1 MKLSRFFKTIFMT
14 DFVGGLFIAIK
25 EIFKSKKT
33 INYPFEK
40 GKISPR
46 FRGEHALR
54 RYPNG
59 EERCIACKLC
69 EAVCPHS
76 IFFYTFS
83 IIAIISAIMVT
94 VSKNTVHSVFF
105 LILDF
110 ISISCLFI
118 MIGAEFLGMI
128 MLIVYVGAVAV
139 LFLFVVMM
147 LNVAQQKN
155 QWFASKESS
164 GHIPVGL
171 IISTIIFFEL
181 IIVIGGWKYKPD
193 LFDINNTTNNFNM
206 SNTHSLG
213 QVLYTD
219 YIHVFQLSGMILLVA
234 MIGAIVLTFRKREGV
249 KTQSYLKQIS
259 RERSE
264 GIGIFLNRKN
274 IIVILMSIE
283 LILLAVNINLVAFS
297 IFLGDLTGQV
307 FTLFILTVAAA
318 EAAIGLA
325 IIVVYYRN
333 SGTIRVE
340 EIDQLKG

>member
-1 MKLSRFFKTIFMT
+1 ML
-14 DFVGGLFIAIK
+14 A
-25 EIFKSKKT
+25 
-33 INYPFEK
+33 
-40 GKISPR
+40 
-46 FRGEHALR
+46 
-54 RYPNG
+54 
-59 EERCIACKLC
+59 
-69 EAVCPHS
+69 HS

-83 IIAIISAIMVT
+83 IIAVISAIMVT

-155 QWFASKESS
+155 QWFASQESS

-193 LFDINNTTNNFNM
+193 LFDINNSINNFSV

-234 MIGAIVLTFRKREGV
+234 MIGAIVLTFRKRSGV
-249 KTQSYLKQIS
+249 KSQSYLKQIS

-264 GIGIFLNRKN
+264 G
-274 IIVILMSIE
+274 
-283 LILLAVNINLVAFS
+283 
-297 IFLGDLTGQV
+297 
-307 FTLFILTVAAA
+307 
-318 EAAIGLA
+318 
-325 IIVVYYRN
+325 
-333 SGTIRVE
+333 VE
-340 EIDQLKG
+340 VLEVENNKGVKIDD

>member
-1 MKLSRFFKTIFMT
+1 M
-14 DFVGGLFIAIK
+14 IA
-25 EIFKSKKT
+25 
-33 INYPFEK
+33 
-40 GKISPR
+40 
-46 FRGEHALR
+46 
-54 RYPNG
+54 
-59 EERCIACKLC
+59 
-69 EAVCPHS
+69 HS

-83 IIAIISAIMVT
+83 IISVISAVMVT

-155 QWFASKESS
+155 QWFASEESS
-164 GHIPVGL
+164 KHIPVGL

-193 LFDINNTTNNFNM
+193 LFNLNNAVNNYSV

-219 YIHVFQLSGMILLVA
+219 YVHVFQISGMILLVA
-234 MIGAIVLTFRKREGV
+234 MIGAIVLTFRQRKGV

-264 GIGIFLNRKN
+264 G
-274 IIVILMSIE
+274 V
-283 LILLAVNINLVAFS
+283 
-297 IFLGDLTGQV
+297 QV
-307 FTLFILTVAAA
+307 LD
-318 EAAIGLA
+318 
-325 IIVVYYRN
+325 
-333 SGTIRVE
+333 VE
-340 EIDQLKG
+340 TNKGVKIDD